1 MEGFVAWLKH
11 WIAQII
17 KLWNSMCQWNED
29 TDGKLDE
36 LASNAGVEIEFTTI
50 AE

>member
-1 MEGFVAWLKH
+1 MEGFIAWLKY
-11 WIAQII
+11 WIAKII
-17 KLWNSMCQWNED
+17 ELWNSMCQWNED

-36 LASNAGVEIEFTTI
+36 LVGGAIEFTTI